1 MTENNIE
8 LNAEELEEVSG
19 GKGKYGGYAKKPRPK
34 AGCKVYQI
42 KSGETLGQ
50 IAARNRTTVARIMA
64 VNPELTDP
72 NRIMAKYWIYIPA

>member
-1 MTENNIE
+1 MTENKIE

-19 GKGKYGGYAKKPRPK
+19 GRDAYGGYAKKPRAK

-42 KSGETLGQ
+42 KSGETLGG
-50 IAARNRTTVARIMA
+50 IARRHGTTVERIMA
-64 VNPELTDP
+64 VNPELSNP